1 LITQFPNQ
9 FFTEDDEVKYRQTL
23 AKQREDAEKR
33 KPRKV
38 SSKYEEISSTGLSG
52 AVVALMA
59 RKKEDDGSSSS
70 DESNSSSYSYAHR
83 RDRKRSKRKSREK
96 RKRRNREKKS
106 KRRKRSD
113 DQEKNKDN
121 SSDESKTEKSLDYVN
136 EEKEIIYRSR
146 EKKKVV
152 IIVIEEVEEKKIH
165 IGTARTSVIAI
176 ATAMIGKS
184 INERRKEKKDRNL
197 LEEIEKDTLRE
208 NINLVVYRFPL

>member
-1 LITQFPNQ
+1 M
-9 FFTEDDEVKYRQTL
+9 K
-23 AKQREDAEKR
+23 
-33 KPRKV
+33 
-38 SSKYEEISSTGLSG
+38 
-52 AVVALMA
+52 
-59 RKKEDDGSSSS
+59 
-70 DESNSSSYSYAHR
+70 
-83 RDRKRSKRKSREK
+83 
-96 RKRRNREKKS
+96 EKK
-106 KRRKRSD
+106 
-113 DQEKNKDN
+113 
-121 SSDESKTEKSLDYVN
+121 
-136 EEKEIIYRSR
+136 IIYRSR